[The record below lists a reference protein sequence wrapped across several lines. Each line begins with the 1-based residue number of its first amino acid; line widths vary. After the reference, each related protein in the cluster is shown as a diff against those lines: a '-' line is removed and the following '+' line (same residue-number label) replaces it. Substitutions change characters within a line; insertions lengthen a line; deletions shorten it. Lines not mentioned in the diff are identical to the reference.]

1 MKRLF
6 SSILVVALAGGLAGT
21 FGGSS
26 ASAKTCHDAKGKFM
40 KCPSTMMGAPMM
52 KKRCRDAK
60 GKFMK
65 CQDAMG
71 MPAKKM

>member
-6 SSILVVALAGGLAGT
+6 SSVLSLALVGGLVGAL
-21 FGGSS
+21 GGG
-26 ASAKTCHDAKGKFM
+26 AVSAKPCHDAKGKFV
-40 KCPSTMMGAPMM
+40 KCPTSMQAPM
-52 KKRCRDAK
+52 KKKCRDAK

-65 CQDAMG
+65 CSDAMA

>member
-1 MKRLF
+1 MKRSF
-6 SSILVVALAGGLAGT
+6 SSIFSVALLAGLVT
-21 FGGSS
+21 SVGGGA

-40 KCPSTMMGAPMM
+40 KCPSAMSTTMT

-60 GKFMK
+60 GKFAK
-65 CQDAMG
+65 CHDSMM

>member
-6 SSILVVALAGGLAGT
+6 SSILSAALALGLAGSL
-21 FGGSS
+21 GGGPV
-26 ASAKTCHDAKGKFM
+26 SAKACHDAKGKFM
-40 KCPSTMMGAPMM
+40 KCPTAMSAGMT

-65 CQDAMG
+65 CSAAM